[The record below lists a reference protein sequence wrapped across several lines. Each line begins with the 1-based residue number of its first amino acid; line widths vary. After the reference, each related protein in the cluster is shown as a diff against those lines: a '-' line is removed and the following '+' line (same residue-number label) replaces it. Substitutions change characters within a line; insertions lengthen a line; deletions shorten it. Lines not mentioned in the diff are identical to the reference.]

1 MKFLD
6 YWLLN
11 HHSDVGRATQP
22 IFRVHLSINVQLSM
36 LSSSTP
42 IYHLIWQMLSPCS
55 HDCGN
60 PSFWKSG
67 GIVAESISHLL
78 TSPWFNDELLFQEPA
93 PIVHFPRI
101 LQCHF
106 NDLCC
111 AFSSQTSWVWGI
123 MTPIGSE
130 SRSDMM
136 VGTTFQELWCWS
148 LDDPV
153 IWCHA

>member
-1 MKFLD
+1 MLVAKFPFRRWSCNPAHISGAPFNQCLNCVCFPRAYIIIPFD
-6 YWLLN
+6 LTNVIFLFTLLWK
-11 HHSDVGRATQP
+11 
-22 IFRVHLSINVQLSM
+22 SI
-36 LSSSTP
+36 
-42 IYHLIWQMLSPCS
+42 
-55 HDCGN
+55 
-60 PSFWKSG
+60 FWKSQW
-67 GIVAESISHLL
+67 IVAKSISHLL

-136 VGTTFQELWCWS
+136 VGSTFHELCCLS
-148 LDDPV
+148 FDDPV
-153 IWCHA
+153 TWCHA